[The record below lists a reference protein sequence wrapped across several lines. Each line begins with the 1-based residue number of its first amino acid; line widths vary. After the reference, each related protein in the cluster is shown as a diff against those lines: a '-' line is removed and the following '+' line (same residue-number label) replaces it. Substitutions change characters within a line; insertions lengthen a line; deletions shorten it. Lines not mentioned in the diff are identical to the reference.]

1 MQTTSKL
8 LMIRPARFAYN
19 EETAKN
25 NFFQRD
31 YGDYADDGINGED
44 GGNEGKGGDV
54 GNWANGG
61 YGGNDGDGSNRGAGI
76 DKARQETVAEKA
88 LVEFDAFVELLRRND
103 VDVTVVQDTLE
114 PWTPDSLFPN
124 NWFSS
129 HLSGELVLYPMFA
142 ENRRQERKPHVLELL
157 RGKMNHRKVV
167 DLTSWEE
174 EGQFLEGTGSM
185 VFDRRRRKAYC
196 CRSPRSSE
204 RVLADFCAR
213 MRYDAV
219 AFDAFDVEGRP
230 LYHTNIMM
238 EVGTQVAVVCLDSI
252 KEANQRER
260 VAAEL
265 TAAGKVIVEL
275 SIGQLTQFAGNML
288 EVKSRNGHPFM
299 VMSAAARDSLTSS
312 QERTISTYN
321 KILST
326 DLHTIET
333 YGGGSARCMLA
344 EIFH

>member
-1 MQTTSKL
+1 MV
-8 LMIRPARFAYN
+8 RPARFAYN

-25 NFFQRD
+25 NFFQREHGCD
-31 YGDYADDGINGED
+31 ETNGKD
-44 GGNEGKGGDV
+44 GGNVKDGVDEGNRVNGDKYAAKV
-54 GNWANGG
+54 Q
-61 YGGNDGDGSNRGAGI
+61 
-76 DKARQETVAEKA
+76 QEMVAEKA
-88 LVEFDAFVELLRRND
+88 LAEFDVFVELLRRND

-204 RVLADFCAR
+204 RVLGDFCTR

-219 AFDAFDVEGRP
+219 VFDAFDTEGRP

-238 EVGTQVAVVCLDSI
+238 AIGTQVAVICLDSI
-252 KEANQRER
+252 KETNQRER

-265 TAAGKVIVEL
+265 TAAGKVIVKL
-275 SIGQLTQFAGNML
+275 SIEQLGQFAGNML

-312 QERTISTYN
+312 QERIIATYN

-326 DLHTIET
+326 DLRTIEA